1 MFLPSTIS
9 MHNMG
14 NGYVGNGVAKCVGN
28 GVAKCEGEFH
38 MLLENDHLGLNAA
51 SDGHFVFAT
60 N

>member
-14 NGYVGNGVAKCVGN
+14 NGYVGN